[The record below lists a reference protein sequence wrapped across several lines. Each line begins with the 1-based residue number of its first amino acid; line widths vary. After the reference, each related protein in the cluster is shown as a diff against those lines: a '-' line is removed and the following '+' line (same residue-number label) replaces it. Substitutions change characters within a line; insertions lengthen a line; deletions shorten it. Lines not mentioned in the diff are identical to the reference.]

1 MNTRRATRAGALGL
15 SLGLCPSLWACGD
28 STPPET
34 VRKTIGAAGGLI
46 TSYDD
51 VLSIVLLPGAL
62 TRDVEIE
69 VFPSDEAPLIFG
81 LAYRVR
87 PDIDLLVDAQVSYR
101 RVLPGNPN
109 AGVLAAIRLDDY
121 VGEMGYWDPLPR
133 VTIDPEQQSVIA
145 LDDRL
150 SMYYG
155 LIEDA
160 DAPPLPD
167 PPPEETET
175 MTEGED
181 GSTGG

>member
-1 MNTRRATRAGALGL
+1 MNTRRGTRAGALGL
-15 SLGLCPSLWACGD
+15 SLGLCACGD
-28 STPPET
+28 PTPPET
-34 VRKTIGAAGGLI
+34 VRKTVGAAGGLV

-69 VFPSDEAPLIFG
+69 VFPSDEAPPIFG

-87 PDIDLLVDAQVSYR
+87 PDIDLLVDAQISYR

-109 AGVLAAIRLDDY
+109 AGVLAAIRLEDY

-160 DAPPLPD
+160 NAPPLPD
-167 PPPEETET
+167 PPPEATET

-181 GSTGG
+181 GSGSTGG